1 MTAPFPTR
9 RQEDWRYADLDAL
22 QPLWEDL
29 GEPERIAVLP
39 GQSLEQTWLPAG
51 EPVQVRRVAISLGA
65 GARLRLFALNTAE
78 QYGRIE
84 LDVSLGEGASFEVFA
99 ANIGT
104 GLSTNEIVTTIRHL
118 EPGASSRQA
127 VRSVLNGKATG
138 SYLGKI
144 EVARGAQKTDA
155 EQSVKAMLLDRG
167 ATANAKPELEIFA
180 DDVKCAH
187 GASVG
192 ELDPDQLFYLGSRGL
207 PPAAARALLLEGFV
221 MGLWDGAK
229 DGEAIREAARA
240 ALRRA
245 AQSPLPFRGAEEP
258 RSGAGVGASSV
269 ATSVHPPTPSPSPE
283 GEGRKW
289 R

>member
-9 RQEDWRYADLDAL
+9 KQEDWRYADLDAL

-39 GQSLEQTWLPAG
+39 GQSLEQAWLPAG

-84 LDVSLGEGASFEVFA
+84 LDVELAEGADFELFA

-104 GLSTNEIVTTIRHL
+104 GLSTNEIVTSVRHL
-118 EPGASSRQA
+118 EPGGRSRQS
-127 VRSVLNGKATG
+127 VRSVLNGKAAG

-144 EVARGAQKTDA
+144 AVARGAQKTDA
-155 EQSVKAMLLDRG
+155 EQSVKALLLDRG
-167 ATANAKPELEIFA
+167 ASANAKPELEIYA
-180 DDVKCAH
+180 DDVQCAH

-192 ELDPDQLFYLGSRGL
+192 ELDEAQLFYLASRGL
-207 PPAAARALLLEGFV
+207 PPAEARALLLEGFV
-221 MGLWDGAK
+221 MGLWESVSDEEERQRLC
-229 DGEAIREAARA
+229 DAARN
-240 ALRRA
+240 ALR
-245 AQSPLPFRGAEEP
+245 
-258 RSGAGVGASSV
+258 SV
-269 ATSVHPPTPSPSPE
+269 A
-283 GEGRKW
+283 
-289 R
+289 